1 MSDIPANTKG
11 GKEMSGELKI
21 RKEML
26 DHSTNIY
33 LSGEVDIYTSKYF
46 KEELNNI
53 VDSSKLD
60 VIIDFKELNYIDS
73 TGLGILVGALKK
85 VKQNNKEV
93 YITNIKD
100 SIKKLFIITGLDKLF
115 IIKE

>member
-1 MSDIPANTKG
+1 MSDG
-11 GKEMSGELKI
+11 LKI
-21 RKEML
+21 RTEML
-26 DHSTNIY
+26 EHSTNIY
-33 LSGEVDIYTSKYF
+33 LSGEVDIYTSKSF

-53 VDSSKLD
+53 VDSTKLD
-60 VIIDFKELNYIDS
+60 LVIDFKDLSYIDS

-100 SIKKLFIITGLDKLF
+100 SIKKLFVITGLDKLF